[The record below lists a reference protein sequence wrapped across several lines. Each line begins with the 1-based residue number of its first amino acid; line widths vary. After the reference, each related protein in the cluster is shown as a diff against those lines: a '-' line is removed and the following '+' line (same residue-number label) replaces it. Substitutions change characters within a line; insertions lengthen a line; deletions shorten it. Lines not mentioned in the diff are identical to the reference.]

1 MLHRAREA
9 LRQCLPDQL
18 KDNTFSS
25 CMKDDNATKRWL
37 MQLQQN
43 LEAPG
48 IPDPRSM
55 PLSWSRSR
63 STYVHNS
70 VMWKVEIRTY
80 GTCKES
86 EGSERFECWIM
97 RFLDVDKLLFCMCE
111 KDLTLECFHSVS
123 EPKNICRKERW
134 RINWFN
140 DALLQQ
146 RNFFFVYFYRMKK
159 NMNMYIYNTRVV
171 IFMTYKMLISLCRD
185 HSVMFDCISS
195 MQKLWLKFYQTLQIY
210 CWIVKKSQV
219 LLQIREFWVLK
230 FSSEILAMFV

>member
-1 MLHRAREA
+1 MTGLFSTLSLFCMLHRAREA

-63 STYVHNS
+63 NTDVHNS
-70 VMWKVEIRTY
+70 VMWKVQIRTY

-97 RFLDVDKLLFCMCE
+97 RFLDVDKFLFCMCE

-123 EPKNICRKERW
+123 ELKNISRKERW

-146 RNFFFVYFYRMKK
+146 SNFFLFIFIEWKT
-159 NMNMYIYNTRVV
+159 NMDMYIYNTRVA
-171 IFMTYKMLISLCRD
+171 IFMTLEC
-185 HSVMFDCISS
+185 
-195 MQKLWLKFYQTLQIY
+195 
-210 CWIVKKSQV
+210 
-219 LLQIREFWVLK
+219 
-230 FSSEILAMFV
+230 

>member
-70 VMWKVEIRTY
+70 VMWKVQIRTY

-97 RFLDVDKLLFCMCE
+97 RFLDVDKLLFCMCAFIVSLNRKISAE
-111 KDLTLECFHSVS
+111 KKDGELIDSMMHCYS
-123 EPKNICRKERW
+123 K
-134 RINWFN
+134 
-140 DALLQQ
+140 
-146 RNFFFVYFYRMKK
+146 
-159 NMNMYIYNTRVV
+159 V
-171 IFMTYKMLISLCRD
+171 ISFLFIFIEWKTWTCTFITQGWP
-185 HSVMFDCISS
+185 F
-195 MQKLWLKFYQTLQIY
+195 LWP
-210 CWIVKKSQV
+210 
-219 LLQIREFWVLK
+219 
-230 FSSEILAMFV
+230 

>member
-55 PLSWSRSR
+55 PLSWSRSC
-63 STYVHNS
+63 STDVHNS

-86 EGSERFECWIM
+86 EGSERFECWLM
-97 RFLDVDKLLFCMCE
+97 RFLDVDKLLFCMCA

-140 DALLQQ
+140 DTLLQQ

-159 NMNMYIYNTRVV
+159 NMNMYFKTQDWS
-171 IFMTYKMLISLCRD
+171 F
-185 HSVMFDCISS
+185 
-195 MQKLWLKFYQTLQIY
+195 LWPIK
-210 CWIVKKSQV
+210 C
-219 LLQIREFWVLK
+219 
-230 FSSEILAMFV
+230 

>member
-55 PLSWSRSR
+55 PLSWSRSC
-63 STYVHNS
+63 STDVHNS

-123 EPKNICRKERW
+123 EPKNISRKERW

-140 DALLQQ
+140 DTLLQQ

-159 NMNMYIYNTRVV
+159 KNLNMYMYIYNTRMA
-171 IFMTYKMLISLCRD
+171 IFMT
-185 HSVMFDCISS
+185 
-195 MQKLWLKFYQTLQIY
+195 LK
-210 CWIVKKSQV
+210 C
-219 LLQIREFWVLK
+219 
-230 FSSEILAMFV
+230 

>member
-63 STYVHNS
+63 STDVHNS
-70 VMWKVEIRTY
+70 VMWKVRIRTY

-111 KDLTLECFHSVS
+111 KWPDFRVIFIVSV
-123 EPKNICRKERW
+123 NRKISAEKKDGEL
-134 RINWFN
+134 IDSMMHCYSKVISF
-140 DALLQQ
+140 LLI
-146 RNFFFVYFYRMKK
+146 FIEWKT
-159 NMNMYIYNTRVV
+159 NMDMYIYNTRVA
-171 IFMTYKMLISLCRD
+171 IFMTLEC
-185 HSVMFDCISS
+185 
-195 MQKLWLKFYQTLQIY
+195 
-210 CWIVKKSQV
+210 
-219 LLQIREFWVLK
+219 
-230 FSSEILAMFV
+230 